1 MDKVKSR
8 VEITFQNLKDGIIAY
23 GRRMYLLEDET
34 LKGKY
39 CEKPMNRDLQPILG
53 VQNCIGT

>member
-23 GRRMYLLEDET
+23 RRRMYLLEDET
-34 LKGKY
+34 LKR
-39 CEKPMNRDLQPILG
+39 EVL
-53 VQNCIGT
+53 

>member
-1 MDKVKSR
+1 LLEAQQKDVEVGKIRDKVKSK
-8 VEITFQNLKDGIIAY
+8 VEIHFQILKDGIIAY

-39 CEKPMNRDLQPILG
+39 CEKPMN
-53 VQNCIGT
+53 

>member
-8 VEITFQNLKDGIIAY
+8 VEIPFQILKDGIIAY

-34 LKGKY
+34 LKR
-39 CEKPMNRDLQPILG
+39 EVL
-53 VQNCIGT
+53 

>member
-8 VEITFQNLKDGIIAY
+8 VEISFQILKDGIIAY

-34 LKGKY
+34 LKR
-39 CEKPMNRDLQPILG
+39 EVL
-53 VQNCIGT
+53 